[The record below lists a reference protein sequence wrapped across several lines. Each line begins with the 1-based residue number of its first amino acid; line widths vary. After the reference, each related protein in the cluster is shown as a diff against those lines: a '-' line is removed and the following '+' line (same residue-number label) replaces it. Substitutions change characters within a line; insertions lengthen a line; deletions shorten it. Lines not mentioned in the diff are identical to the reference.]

1 MLERQVVDSG
11 GDDTAPAET
20 TTAKVAKAMART
32 SLPDH
37 DHRGRG
43 ARGSKRTR
51 GTSEVRAAAG
61 TAAPGAASTKTSA
74 NANTSTNTDD
84 YSSVACSRSFVG
96 FRDRSVSH
104 RNWRCA
110 KRNSSRFSSGTSPPG
125 ATGIRAENERNA
137 RTTLQWASGSP
148 GGEATRLVCNLP
160 RDDGDAEGRAARRV
174 AAQLQTASALYG
186 SPDPHLRPLLPA
198 AQLQWPWLGEL

>member
-84 YSSVACSRSFVG
+84 YSSVACSRSQVV
-96 FRDRSVSH
+96 DSASQL
-104 RNWRCA
+104 
-110 KRNSSRFSSGTSPPG
+110 NSP
-125 ATGIRAENERNA
+125 EK
-137 RTTLQWASGSP
+137 GSP
-148 GGEATRLVCNLP
+148 
-160 RDDGDAEGRAARRV
+160 AEGLSFPLA
-174 AAQLQTASALYG
+174 YEMG
-186 SPDPHLRPLLPA
+186 HLRSA
-198 AQLQWPWLGEL
+198 A